1 MYTLCSCRTLW
12 SLVSRC
18 PIIFIPVPMLIITN
32 LWPHTLL
39 PCFCY
44 IFSVVKSGQCP
55 SILEYGM
62 PSLRTPSVIKS
73 SMPSSPPLVLKHST
87 QYPCTPTVVR
97 SSALSLCSQ
106 EQCAIPT
113 HSHHTWEYY
122 TALLFLYM
130 ARCCSI
136 LKNTTNCQPL
146 M

>member
-1 MYTLCSCRTLW
+1 MLLQD
-12 SLVSRC
+12 LMVSGE
-18 PIIFIPVPMLIITN
+18 PLPNNFHTSSYVDYYKFMATYPATML
-32 LWPHTLL
+32 LL
-39 PCFCY
+39 Y
-44 IFSVVKSGQCP
+44 FSVGKSGQCP
-55 SILEYGM
+55 SILKYAM
-62 PSLRTPSVIKS
+62 PSLHTPSVIKS
-73 SMPSSPPLVLKHST
+73 SVPSSPPLVLKHST

-113 HSHHTWEYY
+113 HSHHTWECY